1 MVDNQAIREKPK
13 RILKMVWILA
23 IVILFLFLIVWYL
36 TTQPTFSGE
45 ALTRSISPDPG
56 RLETHVRMLSE
67 AFGPRDWTHPENLDR
82 TAAYIRKEFEQAGGV
97 VSDQAFGME
106 NRTYRNVMANFGPET
121 KERIVVGAHYDAF
134 GELPAADDNASGVA
148 GLIELAHGLGKSA
161 LPIRIELVAFTL
173 EEPKAAG
180 ENGLFRS
187 RYGGSAVHAASISRE
202 NVPVRVMFSLEMI
215 GFFSDAE
222 GSQGYPVS
230 PLRMFYP
237 SRGDF
242 ILIVGKLGQGR
253 ATRKAKKAM
262 HAASTLPVYSI
273 NALAS
278 IEGIDYSDHYNY
290 WKYGY
295 DALMITDTAFNRNRN
310 YHTEHDTFDR
320 LDYQRMAMV
329 VQGVYAAVLAFAQ

>member
-1 MVDNQAIREKPK
+1 MDDPGIRKKPK

-23 IVILFLFLIVWYL
+23 IAIPFLFLTAWYL
-36 TTQPTFSGE
+36 TTQPTVSGR
-45 ALTRSISPDPG
+45 ALTRSISPDLG

-67 AFGPRDWTHPENLDR
+67 TFVPRDWTHPENLDR
-82 TAAYIRKEFEQAGGV
+82 TAAYIRKEFEQAGGA
-97 VSDQAFGME
+97 VSDQPFEME
-106 NRTYRNVMANFGPET
+106 NRTYRNVIAVFGPET
-121 KERIVVGAHYDAF
+121 RERIVVGAHYDAF

-148 GLIELAHGLGKSA
+148 GLIELGHGLGKTA
-161 LPIRIELVAFTL
+161 LPLRVELVAYTL

-180 ENGLFRS
+180 EDGLFRS
-187 RYGGSAVHAASISRE
+187 RYGGSAVHAASLNNESAS
-202 NVPVRVMFSLEMI
+202 VRVMFSLEMI
-215 GFFSDAE
+215 GYFSDAE
-222 GSQGYPVS
+222 GSQGYPMA

-242 ILIVGKLGQGR
+242 ILIVGKLGQGL

-262 HAASTLPVYSI
+262 RAASTLPVYSI

-310 YHTEHDTFDR
+310 YHTERDTFNR
-320 LDYQRMAMV
+320 LDYHRMAMT
-329 VQGVYAAVLAFAQ
+329 VQGVYAAVLEFAQ